1 MKKCLALAMV
11 FGLVLG
17 FAGTVKAGDS
27 NTLTVSAVVSGTC
40 KFSSGSSSLDF
51 GALDPASGSDV
62 TASTTTNFW
71 CTKGVTT
78 DVITPGQGLHWSGSV
93 RQMSEPNGEV
103 IPYGLVLTPDGN
115 TNQGPTLPRTL
126 TISGTVLG
134 ADYLSK
140 RAGNYSDTVT
150 LTIIP

>member
-1 MKKCLALAMV
+1 MKKCLAFAVV

-17 FAGTVKAGDS
+17 FGGMVKEGDS

-51 GALDPASGSDV
+51 GALDPSSGSDV
-62 TASTTTNFW
+62 IASTTTNFW

-78 DVITPGQGLHWSGSV
+78 DVIAAGQGLNWSGSY
-93 RQMSEPNGEV
+93 RQMSGPSGEV
-103 IPYGLVLTPDGN
+103 IPYELVLTPDGN

-126 TISGTVLG
+126 TISGTVSG
-134 ADYLSK
+134 TDYLSK